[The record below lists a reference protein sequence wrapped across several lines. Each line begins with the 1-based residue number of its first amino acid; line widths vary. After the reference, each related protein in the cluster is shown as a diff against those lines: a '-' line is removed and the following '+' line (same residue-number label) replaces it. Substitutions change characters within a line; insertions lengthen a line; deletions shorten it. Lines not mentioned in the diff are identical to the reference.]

1 MHKGRYAKLSIAT
14 QCGLSQLQCNGR
26 PCSAKRSLRVGQ
38 RWRTGD
44 PESRMVNEK
53 ILGHLGLQACAL
65 LKKRFGMQRALST
78 AVTAPGVMALRL
90 G

>member
-1 MHKGRYAKLSIAT
+1 
-14 QCGLSQLQCNGR
+14 
-26 PCSAKRSLRVGQ
+26 
-38 RWRTGD
+38 
-44 PESRMVNEK
+44 MVNEK